1 MGTEQFCLKW
11 NNHHSNMLTVFEQ
24 LLSNEA
30 LVDVT
35 LACEGLSMKAHKM
48 VLSACSPFFQ
58 NLFLENPC
66 KHPIVILK
74 DMKYRDLKA
83 IVDFMY
89 RGEVNVSEDQLT
101 ALLKTAET
109 LKVKGLAEVMYENKQ
124 DTVIHEDAKQQMN
137 RSQLSC
143 GNRPKENRILSAS
156 SVRRKHGRSRKHS
169 LSDSV
174 HSDSDSH
181 VPTKTKEIESSLNTE
196 DNAMECVVDEDV
208 QHKQNTKFAS
218 RRLDTSTDSQS
229 QSVHCNNFKMQTYS
243 MLPSI
248 VSKENTSVEETKSGD
263 EVEFDIEPSKLM
275 EQTLTENMPVFANSH
290 PQTSALP
297 LSSQTSSVE
306 ISGNVLDNQLCHIS
320 NNGDGSALVPV
331 SVSVDTP
338 TSTNE
343 FAQEDIPD
351 VKPENISFEST
362 RLSPIPGPSQQQKDK
377 SNSVVSYLDNSM
389 VPAIPGPSNYQSEN
403 SQVSFQQQH
412 GQDCISSLVKTS
424 NASFQNL
431 QKNQSKLYEKKS
443 KSLQEK
449 VRNRPFC
456 PVCLK
461 SFFDAS
467 NLRRHMEI
475 HYYQRKNYICQL
487 CTRRFSWKTH
497 LMTHIRTCHVTETS
511 AEGSGFR

>member
-109 LKVKGLAEVMYENKQ
+109 LKVKGLAEVMYENKHDSAVQ
-124 DTVIHEDAKQQMN
+124 DDTKQN
-137 RSQLSC
+137 ARSQIVSC
-143 GNRPKENRILSAS
+143 ANRHKENRILPAS

-181 VPTKTKEIESSLNTE
+181 VPTKIKEIDSSLITE
-196 DNAMECVVDEDV
+196 DNAMECVVEDDI
-208 QHKQNTKFAS
+208 QLKQNAKFTS
-218 RRLDTSTDSQS
+218 RRLDINSSVDSQT
-229 QSVHCNNFKMQTYS
+229 VHCNNFKLQTYS

-248 VSKENTSVEETKSGD
+248 GSKENNSVEETKSGD
-263 EVEFDIEPSKLM
+263 EVEFDIEPSKIM
-275 EQTLTENMPVFANSH
+275 EQTLTENMPVFSNSH
-290 PQTSALP
+290 PQNVALP
-297 LSSQTSSVE
+297 ISSQSSSVE
-306 ISGNVLDNQLCHIS
+306 VSGNAIDNQLCHIS
-320 NNGDGSALVPV
+320 NNGDGSSLVPV

-338 TSTNE
+338 TSNNE
-343 FAQEDIPD
+343 FAQEEIPD
-351 VKPENISFEST
+351 VKPENLSFESNQ
-362 RLSPIPGPSQQQKDK
+362 LSPVPGPSQQKDK
-377 SNSVVSYLDNSM
+377 NNSVISYLDNS
-389 VPAIPGPSNYQSEN
+389 VIPAIPGPSSYQSES
-403 SQVSFQQQH
+403 SQVTFQQH
-412 GQDCISSLVKTS
+412 GQGDERNQMASLKDYQYSPYLDHSRHPALVALLPLVKDS
-424 NASFQNL
+424 N
-431 QKNQSKLYEKKS
+431 
-443 KSLQEK
+443 
-449 VRNRPFC
+449 VC
-456 PVCLK
+456 PICLK
-461 SFFDAS
+461 TYSS
-467 NLRRHMEI
+467 KHSVKRHLLM
-475 HYYQRKNYICQL
+475 HKPFSRKFQCNICQKL
-487 CTRRFSWKTH
+487 FNWPGNLKTH
-497 LMTHIRTCHVTETS
+497 IQTVHRRT
-511 AEGSGFR
+511 